1 MEAKKMICYTIGHST
16 RKLEEFINIIKNY
29 GIDCIMD
36 VRSNPHAS
44 SSYDKSYDRDSLE
57 MNIKQS
63 GINYIYMGEQL
74 GEKRTE
80 NEVLDSDGKANFD
93 KIMECSTFNK
103 GINRIVE
110 GIRRGHKIALMCSE
124 RNPFNCHR
132 SIVLGYALM
141 KNGVDMEHIIDE
153 KKSKS
158 QNRIEE
164 EIFIT
169 YEPVLKDKFLQLTI
183 QDVLDN
189 DDYDNINPKDIKVE
203 VIEEGYRR
211 KFREAE

>member
-1 MEAKKMICYTIGHST
+1 MICYTIGHST
-16 RKLEEFINIIKNY
+16 RKLEEFIDIIKSY
-29 GIDCIMD
+29 GIDCVMD
-36 VRSNPHAS
+36 VRSCPHGS
-44 SSYDKSYDRDSLE
+44 NNYNRQYDRDSLE
-57 MNIKQS
+57 IKIKQS

-74 GEKRTE
+74 GKKRIE
-80 NEVLDSDGKANFD
+80 NEALDADGKADFD
-93 KIMECSTFNK
+93 KIMECSTFKK

-110 GIRRGHKIALMCSE
+110 GIKRGHKIVLMCSE

-132 SIVLGYALM
+132 SILLGYALM
-141 KNGVDMEHIIDE
+141 KNGVTMEHIIDE

-169 YEPVLKDKFLQLTI
+169 YEPVLKDRFLQLTI
-183 QDVLDN
+183 QDVLDK
-189 DDYDNINPKDIKVE
+189 DDYDSISPKDIKMG